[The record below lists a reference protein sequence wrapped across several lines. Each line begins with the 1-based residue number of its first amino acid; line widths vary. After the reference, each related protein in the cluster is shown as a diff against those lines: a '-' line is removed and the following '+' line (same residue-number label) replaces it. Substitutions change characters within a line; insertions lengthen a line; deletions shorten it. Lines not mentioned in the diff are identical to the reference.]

1 MTPRYA
7 IEFFKSPFAV
17 SKNLYQYR
25 HILIQMV
32 IRELKGRF
40 AGSMGGMLW
49 HFVHPI
55 LMLVIFLF
63 VFVYI
68 FKVRV
73 GATGSSALSSIY
85 LMSGLFPWIIM
96 AEGLSRGT
104 SSLFENANLIQKTFF
119 PTEILP
125 AKAVVTPFLSYGIA
139 IILLSLYAVLFMHKS
154 GVIMLMLPLVLLL
167 QALFTLG
174 ISFLTSTVS
183 VFFRDIMQ
191 LVQVAISFW
200 IYLTPILYPVD
211 MLPEWARVAM
221 FINPLYP
228 LISLYQSLLL
238 NGGIENW
245 YMPLLALCWSLGFFV
260 AGSFFFTKLKYEF
273 ADWL

>member
-1 MTPRYA
+1 MARY
-7 IEFFKSPFAV
+7 IKELLRSPFDILG
-17 SKNLYQYR
+17 NLYRYR
-25 HILIQMV
+25 HMLIQMV
-32 IRELKGRF
+32 VRELKGRF

-55 LMLVIFLF
+55 LMLIIFLF

-68 FKVRV
+68 FRVRI
-73 GATGSSALSSIY
+73 GGTGNTTLSSIY

-104 SSLFENANLIQKTFF
+104 SSLIENANLIQKTFF
-119 PTEILP
+119 PTEILT

-139 IILLSLYAVLFMHKS
+139 IILLSFYTIIFLDNPLRVF
-154 GVIMLMLPLVLLL
+154 VILPFIILL
-167 QALFTLG
+167 QVFFTLG
-174 ISFLTSTVS
+174 IAFLTATIS

-191 LVQVAISFW
+191 LVQVLISFW

-211 MLPEWARVAM
+211 MLPYWAKQVM
-221 FINPLYP
+221 YINPLYP
-228 LISLYQSLLL
+228 LISLYQSLLVGQGPIRL
-238 NGGIENW
+238 Q
-245 YMPLLALCWSLGFFV
+245 MLALALGWSLLFFV
-260 AGSFFFTKLKYEF
+260 TGAFFFNKLKYEF

>member
-1 MTPRYA
+1 MARY
-7 IEFFKSPFAV
+7 IKELLRSPFDILG
-17 SKNLYQYR
+17 NLYRYR

-55 LMLVIFLF
+55 LMLIIFLF

-68 FKVRV
+68 FKVRIGV
-73 GATGSSALSSIY
+73 AGSSTLSSVY

-104 SSLFENANLIQKTFF
+104 SSLIENANLIQKTFF
-119 PTEILP
+119 PTEILT

-139 IILLSLYAVLFMHKS
+139 IILLSLYTIIFLDNSLKIFIVLPF
-154 GVIMLMLPLVLLL
+154 IILL
-167 QALFTLG
+167 QVFFTIG
-174 ISFLTSTVS
+174 IAFLTATIS

-191 LVQVAISFW
+191 LVQVVISFW

-211 MLPEWARVAM
+211 MLPDWARTVM
-221 FINPLYP
+221 YINPLYP
-228 LISLYQSLLL
+228 LISIYQSLLV
-238 NGGIENW
+238 NGGFAGSHMFI
-245 YMPLLALCWSLGFFV
+245 LALGWSL
-260 AGSFFFTKLKYEF
+260 SFFLAGAFFFNKLKYEF